1 VDAVASIM
9 SASTSRV
16 VLAALLAA
24 SHLRPMMAE
33 RPETSF
39 TDESVEDSPITNQ
52 DEGASE
58 GEEQS
63 ALMDVADAAPG
74 QAAASPLRAE
84 SPGGGATCATF
95 FGSLNEVMTIVDLDP
110 AGGCVKEMDPQN
122 AVIRFVGGS
131 DSTCQPPLQGDG
143 CHRYIVSRYSDD
155 CNMSPLKDKLGQ
167 EISLTLIKETDP
179 IGQDGV
185 YKMCNQAGLLQ
196 SRTLFYVGDNGDS
209 ENSCNE
215 ITCGC
220 NDGNAA
226 TGCVGHGDDDAASAI
241 EESVATR
248 ASLFW
253 VCHLSAAVIT
263 SWLL

>member
-1 VDAVASIM
+1 M
-9 SASTSRV
+9 LASTSRV
-16 VLAALLAA
+16 VLAALLAI
-24 SHLRPMMAE
+24 SHLWLMVAE
-33 RPETSF
+33 RPEMSF
-39 TDESVEDSPITNQ
+39 TDESVEDLPMMDQ
-52 DEGASE
+52 DEGAPE

-63 ALMDVADAAPG
+63 ASMHVTDVDPG
-74 QAAASPLRAE
+74 PAAASTLPRAG
-84 SPGGGATCATF
+84 SPGGDATCATF
-95 FGSLNEVMTIVDLDP
+95 FGSLNEMMTIVDLDP
-110 AGGCVKEMDPQN
+110 AGGCVKGVDPQN
-122 AVIRFVGGS
+122 AIIRFAGGS
-131 DSTCQPPLQGDG
+131 DSTCQPPVQGDG

-215 ITCGC
+215 IACGC

-253 VCHLSAAVIT
+253 VCYLSAAVIT